1 MGERG
6 RGMTVIKPMR
16 GEADVCL
23 LLEGTYPYILGGVS
37 SWVHDLIRA
46 QSHLTFALV
55 SITPDDKP
63 LDLKFEIPDNVVY
76 WSRIPL
82 NAIRPGAASIKSER
96 DLPKRL
102 APALAALFDKGG
114 LREFFAV
121 LRILAPVRNQA
132 GAQTLLNAPE
142 AWDTLIE
149 MYRKG
154 FDHASFIDYF
164 WTWRA
169 LLTSFYGVVLADL
182 PPAKCYHA
190 ISTGY
195 AGILAA
201 RAALETG
208 RPALLT
214 EHGIYTNE
222 RRIEITLADWLH
234 DPGALSLG
242 AEVRLKG
249 LKALWI
255 DAFGAYARLTY
266 EACDAITTLYLGNQD
281 MQRRDGA
288 PDGRLQIIP
297 NGVDAARYGA
307 LPRAPK
313 KDGPT
318 VALIGRVVPIKDIK
332 TFLRAI
338 ALLREQRPD
347 VRALVIGPDDED
359 PDYAA
364 ECRELHSHLGLG
376 DTLAFTGRRK
386 LDEILPQIDVN
397 VLSSVSEAQ
406 PLVVLEAGAAGI
418 PSVSTDVGCC
428 RDLILGQPGETPAL
442 GSGGAIV
449 PVASPMAMAAALRD
463 LLADPQRLA
472 AAGAAMRARVNAY
485 YNKPDIDRRYAQLY
499 ADAIARAGEPR
510 LTGAT

>member
-1 MGERG
+1 
-6 RGMTVIKPMR
+6 MTILMPMR
-16 GEADVCL
+16 GVADVCL
-23 LLEGTYPYILGGVS
+23 LLEGTFPYVLGGVS
-37 SWVHDLIRA
+37 SWVNDLIRA
-46 QSHLTFALV
+46 QPHLKFALV
-55 SITPDDKP
+55 SLTPDDNPVKQH
-63 LDLKFEIPDNVVY
+63 FEIPENVVY

-82 NAIRPGAASIKSER
+82 HAIRPGAARIPNAR
-96 DLPKRL
+96 NLPSKL
-102 APALAALFDKGG
+102 APALAALLNKGG
-114 LREFFAV
+114 LNEFAAV
-121 LRILAPVRNQA
+121 LGILSPVKKHA
-132 GAQTLLNAPE
+132 GAEVLLNAPE

-169 LLTSFYGVVLADL
+169 LLTSFYATVLADI

-195 AGILAA
+195 AGIMAA

-255 DAFGAYARLTY
+255 DAFGAYARSTY
-266 EACDAITTLYLGNQD
+266 QACDAITTLYLGNQD

-288 PDGRLQIIP
+288 PEDRLCVIP
-297 NGVDAARYGA
+297 NGVDAARYGV
-307 LPRAPK
+307 LERGPRSG
-313 KDGPT
+313 GPV

-332 TFLRAI
+332 TFMRAVSI
-338 ALLREQRPD
+338 LREWMPD
-347 VRALVIGPDDED
+347 VKALVIGPNDED
-359 PDYAA
+359 PEYAQ
-364 ECRELHSHLGLG
+364 ECQALHAHLGLG
-376 DTLAFTGRRK
+376 DGLEFTGRQK
-386 LDEILPQIDVN
+386 LVDILPQIDVN
-397 VLSSVSEAQ
+397 VLTSVSEAQ

-418 PSVSTDVGCC
+418 PSISTDVGCC
-428 RDLILGQPGETPAL
+428 RDLILGAPGETPSF

-449 PVASPMAMAAALRD
+449 PVASPMATAAALRD
-463 LLADPQRLA
+463 LLSDPARLA
-472 AAGAAMRARVNAY
+472 SAGAAMRARVNAL
-485 YNKPDIDRRYAQLY
+485 YNKPDIDRRYAALY
-499 ADAIARAGEPR
+499 AEAIARPSEPA
-510 LTGAT
+510 LEGAA

>member
-1 MGERG
+1 
-6 RGMTVIKPMR
+6 MTVQIPMR
-16 GEADVCL
+16 GQADVCL
-23 LLEGTYPYILGGVS
+23 LLEGTYPFVLGGVS

-46 QSHLTFALV
+46 QRHLKFALV
-55 SITPDDKP
+55 SLTPDDKP
-63 LDLKFEIPDNVVY
+63 LKQHFEIPDNVVY
-76 WSRIPL
+76 WSRTSL
-82 NAIRPGAASIKSER
+82 HAIRPGAARIPKAR

-102 APALAALFDKGG
+102 APALAALFNKGG
-114 LREFFAV
+114 LSEFAAV
-121 LRILAPVRNQA
+121 LGILGPVKSQA
-132 GAQTLLNAPE
+132 GSQTLLNAPE

-169 LLTSFYGVVLADL
+169 LLTSFYATVLAEI

-195 AGILAA
+195 AGLLAA

-208 RPALLT
+208 RPSLLT

-266 EACDAITTLYLGNQD
+266 QACDQITTLYLGNQD

-288 PDGRLQIIP
+288 PDDRLRIIP
-297 NGVDAARYGA
+297 NGVDAARFGA
-307 LPRAPK
+307 LTRAPRSG
-313 KDGPT
+313 GPV

-332 TFLRAI
+332 TFMRSIAI
-338 ALLREQRPD
+338 LREWVPE
-347 VRALVIGPDDED
+347 VRALVIGPNDED
-359 PDYAA
+359 PDYVK
-364 ECRELHSHLGLG
+364 ECLELHAHLGLG
-376 DTLAFTGRRK
+376 ASLEFTGRKK
-386 LDEILPQIDVN
+386 LDDVLPSIDVN
-397 VLSSVSEAQ
+397 VLTSVSEAQ

-418 PSVSTDVGCC
+418 PSISTDVGCC
-428 RDLILGQPGETPAL
+428 RDLILGMPGETPAF
-442 GSGGAIV
+442 GPGGAIV
-449 PVASPMAMAAALRD
+449 PVASPMATAVALRD
-463 LLADPQRLA
+463 LLADPARLA
-472 AAGAAMRARVNAY
+472 TAGAAMRARVNAL

-499 ADAIARAGEPR
+499 AEAIARPDEPR
-510 LTGAT
+510 LTGAA

>member
-1 MGERG
+1 MIPQRSD
-6 RGMTVIKPMR
+6 
-16 GEADVCL
+16 ADVCL
-23 LLEGTYPYILGGVS
+23 LLEGTFPYILGGVS
-37 SWVHDLIRA
+37 SWVNDLIRA
-46 QSHLTFALV
+46 QSHLKFALV

-63 LDLKFEIPDNVVY
+63 LSPKFEIPDNVVS
-76 WSRIPL
+76 WSRVPL
-82 NAIRPGAASIKSER
+82 HAIRPGAPRIKNAR

-102 APALAALFDKGG
+102 APALAALFNKGG
-114 LREFFAV
+114 LPEFMEV
-121 LRILAPVRNQA
+121 LRILGPVKSQA

-169 LLTSFYGVVLADL
+169 LLTSFYGTVLADL
-182 PPAKCYHA
+182 PHAKCYHA

-195 AGILAA
+195 AGIMAA

-266 EACDAITTLYLGNQD
+266 QACDAITTLYLGNQD

-288 PDGRLQIIP
+288 PGDRLQIIP

-307 LPRAPK
+307 LPRASR
-313 KDGPT
+313 DRGPT

-332 TFLRAI
+332 TFIRSV
-338 ALLREQRPD
+338 ALLREWRPD
-347 VRALVIGPDDED
+347 VRALIIGPNDED
-359 PDYAA
+359 PEYAA
-364 ECRELHSHLGLG
+364 ECLALHAHLGLG
-376 DTLAFTGRRK
+376 DGLVFTGRKR
-386 LDEILPQIDVN
+386 LDEVLPEIDVN
-397 VLSSVSEAQ
+397 VLTSVSEAQ

-418 PSVSTDVGCC
+418 PSVATDVGCC
-428 RDLILGQPGETPAL
+428 RDLILGQPGETPAF

-449 PVASPMAMAAALRD
+449 PVASPSATAIALRD
-463 LLADPQRLA
+463 LLADQDRLN
-472 AAGAAMRARVNAY
+472 AAGAAMRARVNALY
-485 YNKPDIDRRYAQLY
+485 AKPDIDRRYAALY
-499 ADAIARAGEPR
+499 AEAIAQDAQPR
-510 LTGAT
+510 LIGAA

>member
-1 MGERG
+1 
-6 RGMTVIKPMR
+6 
-16 GEADVCL
+16 
-23 LLEGTYPYILGGVS
+23 
-37 SWVHDLIRA
+37 
-46 QSHLTFALV
+46 
-55 SITPDDKP
+55 
-63 LDLKFEIPDNVVY
+63 
-76 WSRIPL
+76 
-82 NAIRPGAASIKSER
+82 
-96 DLPKRL
+96 
-102 APALAALFDKGG
+102 
-114 LREFFAV
+114 
-121 LRILAPVRNQA
+121 
-132 GAQTLLNAPE
+132 LNAPE

-169 LLTSFYGVVLADL
+169 LLTSFYGVVFADL

-201 RAALETG
+201 RAALESG

-255 DAFGAYARLTY
+255 GAFGAYARLTY
-266 EACDAITTLYLGNQD
+266 QACNAITTLYLGNQD

-288 PDGRLQIIP
+288 PDDRMRIIP
-297 NGVDAARYGA
+297 NGVDAARFGA
-307 LPRAPK
+307 LPRAPSP
-313 KDGPT
+313 DGPV

-332 TFLRAI
+332 TFIRAI
-338 ALLREQRPD
+338 AQLREWRPD
-347 VRALVIGPDDED
+347 VRGLVIGPDDED
-359 PDYAA
+359 PEYAA
-364 ECRELHSHLGLG
+364 ECMALHAHLGLG
-376 DTLAFTGRRK
+376 DGLKFTGRKK

-397 VLSSVSEAQ
+397 VLTSVSEAQ

-418 PSVSTDVGCC
+418 PSVATDVGCC
-428 RDLILGQPGETPAL
+428 RDLILGQPGEFPAL

-449 PVASPMAMAAALRD
+449 PVASPAATAAAIRD
-463 LLADPQRLA
+463 LLSDPARLKS
-472 AAGAAMRARVNAY
+472 AGAAMRARVDAY
-485 YNKPDIDRRYAQLY
+485 YNKPDIDRRYAALY
-499 ADAIARAGEPR
+499 SEAIAQRTEPR
-510 LTGAT
+510 LIGAA

>member
-1 MGERG
+1 MKVL
-6 RGMTVIKPMR
+6 MPMR

-46 QSHLTFALV
+46 QKHLKFALV
-55 SITPDDKP
+55 SIMPDDKDAP
-63 LDLKFEIPDNVVY
+63 LKFEIPDNVVY

-82 NAIRPGAASIKSER
+82 NAIRPGAARIKNAR

-102 APALAALFDKGG
+102 APALASLFNKGG
-114 LREFFAV
+114 LAEFAEV
-121 LRILAPVRNQA
+121 LRILGPVKDQA

-266 EACDAITTLYLGNQD
+266 QACDAVTTLYLGNQD

-288 PDGRLQIIP
+288 PDDRLQVIP
-297 NGVDAARYGA
+297 NGVDAARFGA
-307 LPRAPK
+307 LARAAK
-313 KDGPT
+313 HSGPT

-332 TFLRAI
+332 TFIRAV
-338 ALLREQRPD
+338 AQLREWRPD
-347 VRALVIGPDDED
+347 VRALIVGPNDED
-359 PDYAA
+359 PDYAK
-364 ECRELHSHLGLG
+364 ECLELHAHLGLG
-376 DTLAFTGRRK
+376 DALVFTGRKK
-386 LDEILPQIDVN
+386 LDDILPEIDLN
-397 VLSSVSEAQ
+397 VLTSVSEAQ

-428 RDLILGQPGETPAL
+428 RDLILGAPGETPAF
-442 GSGGAIV
+442 GAGGAIV
-449 PVASPMAMAAALRD
+449 PVASPMAAAAAMRD
-463 LLADPQRLA
+463 LLSDPERLA
-472 AAGAAMRARVNAY
+472 QAGAAMRGRVNAF
-485 YNKPDIDRRYAQLY
+485 YNKPDIDRRYAALY
-499 ADAIARAGEPR
+499 AGAIAQSTQPR
-510 LTGAT
+510 LFGAA

>member
-1 MGERG
+1 
-6 RGMTVIKPMR
+6 MTVLMPMR

-23 LLEGTYPYILGGVS
+23 FLEGTFPYVLGGVS
-37 SWVHDLIRA
+37 SWVNDLIRA
-46 QSHLTFALV
+46 QKHLKFALV
-55 SITPDDKP
+55 SLTPDDKP
-63 LDLKFEIPDNVVY
+63 AKQHFEIPENVVY

-82 NAIRPGAASIKSER
+82 HTIRPGATHIPKAR

-102 APALAALFDKGG
+102 APALAGLLNKGG
-114 LREFFAV
+114 LSEFATV
-121 LRILAPVRNQA
+121 LGILGPVKSQA
-132 GAQTLLNAPE
+132 GAHALLNAPE

-149 MYRKG
+149 MYREG

-169 LLTSFYGVVLADL
+169 LLTSFYATVLAVL
-182 PPAKCYHA
+182 PRAKCYHA

-195 AGILAA
+195 AGLMAA

-255 DAFGAYARLTY
+255 DAFGAYARATY
-266 EACDAITTLYLGNQD
+266 QACDSITTLYLGNQD

-288 PDGRLQIIP
+288 PDDRLQIIP
-297 NGVDAARYGA
+297 NGVDAARFGKVQ
-307 LPRAPK
+307 RAARNG
-313 KDGPT
+313 GPV

-332 TFLRAI
+332 TFMRAVAI
-338 ALLREQRPD
+338 LREWMPD
-347 VRALVIGPDDED
+347 VRGMIIGPQDED
-359 PDYAA
+359 PEYAK
-364 ECRELHSHLGLG
+364 ECVALHAHLGLG
-376 DTLAFTGRRK
+376 DGLVFTGRKK
-386 LDEILPQIDVN
+386 LDEVLPLIDVN
-397 VLSSVSEAQ
+397 VLTSVSEAQ

-428 RDLILGQPGETPAL
+428 RDLILGMPNETPAF
-442 GSGGAIV
+442 GEGGAIV
-449 PVASPMAMAAALRD
+449 PVASPMATASALRD
-463 LLADPQRLA
+463 LLSDPDRLA
-472 AAGAAMRARVNAY
+472 RAGAAMRARVNAL
-485 YNKPDIDRRYAQLY
+485 YNKPDIDRRYAALY
-499 ADAIARAGEPR
+499 AGAIARPNEPA
-510 LTGAT
+510 LSGVV

>member
-1 MGERG
+1 
-6 RGMTVIKPMR
+6 MTVLMPMR

-23 LLEGTYPYILGGVS
+23 LLEGTYPYVLGGVS

-46 QSHLTFALV
+46 QNHLKFALV
-55 SITPDDKP
+55 SLTPDDKP
-63 LDLKFEIPDNVVY
+63 IKQNFEIPDNVVY

-82 NAIRPGAASIKSER
+82 HAIRPGATRIAKAR
-96 DLPKRL
+96 DLPKKL
-102 APALAALFDKGG
+102 APALAALFNKGG
-114 LREFFAV
+114 LTEFATV
-121 LRILAPVRNQA
+121 LGILMPVKSQS
-132 GAQTLLNAPE
+132 GAQVLLNAPE

-169 LLTSFYGVVLADL
+169 LLTSFYATVLADL

-208 RPALLT
+208 RPAILT

-288 PDGRLQIIP
+288 PDDRLQIIP
-297 NGVDAARYGA
+297 NGVDAARFSA
-307 LPRAPK
+307 LKRSPRQG
-313 KDGPT
+313 GPV
-318 VALIGRVVPIKDIK
+318 VALIGRVVPIKDTK
-332 TFLRAI
+332 TFMRAI
-338 ALLREQRPD
+338 AILREWRPD
-347 VRALVIGPDDED
+347 IRALVIGPNDED
-359 PDYAA
+359 PDYAR
-364 ECRELHSHLGLG
+364 ECQELHAHLSLG
-376 DTLAFTGRRK
+376 DALVFTGRRK
-386 LDEILPQIDVN
+386 LDEILPGIDVN
-397 VLSSVSEAQ
+397 VLTSVSEAQ

-418 PSVSTDVGCC
+418 PSVATEVGCC
-428 RDLILGQPGETPAL
+428 RDLILGAPGETPAL

-449 PVASPMAMAAALRD
+449 PVASPMATAAALRD
-463 LLADPQRLA
+463 LLADPARMA
-472 AAGAAMRARVNAY
+472 VAGEAMRARVHAY
-485 YNKPDIDRRYAQLY
+485 YNKPDIDRRYAALY
-499 ADAIARAGEPR
+499 AHAMAQPDQPA
-510 LTGAT
+510 LTGAA

>member
-1 MGERG
+1 MS
-6 RGMTVIKPMR
+6 VIMPMR
-16 GEADVCL
+16 GQADVCL

-46 QSHLTFALV
+46 QKHLKFALV
-55 SITPDDKP
+55 SITPHAKP
-63 LDLKFEIPDNVVY
+63 IKTNFEIPENVVY

-82 NAIRPGAASIKSER
+82 DAIAPGVARIRGAQ
-96 DLPKRL
+96 DLPQRL

-114 LREFFAV
+114 LAELAGV
-121 LRILAPVRNQA
+121 LRILAPVKSQA
-132 GAQTLLNAPE
+132 GAQVLLNAPE
-142 AWDTLIE
+142 AWNTLID
-149 MYRKG
+149 MYRRG

-169 LLTSFYGVVLADL
+169 LLTSFYATVLADL

-201 RAALETG
+201 RAAIETG

-234 DPGALSLG
+234 DPGSVSLG

-255 DAFGAYARLTY
+255 GAFGAYARAAY
-266 EACDAITTLYLGNQD
+266 EACDAITTLYAGNQD

-288 PDGRLQIIP
+288 PEDRLQIVP
-297 NGVDAARYGA
+297 NGVDAARFGA
-307 LPRAPK
+307 LPRAPRK
-313 KDGPT
+313 QGYT

-332 TFLRAI
+332 TFIRAI
-338 ALLREQRPD
+338 ALLRDWMPD
-347 VRALVIGPDDED
+347 VRALIVGPNEED
-359 PDYAA
+359 PEYAA
-364 ECRELHSHLGLG
+364 ECRALHAHLGLG
-376 DTLAFTGRRK
+376 DNLVFTGRKK
-386 LDEILPQIDVN
+386 LDDILPEIDVN
-397 VLSSVSEAQ
+397 VLTSVSEAQ

-418 PSVSTDVGCC
+418 PSVATDVGCC
-428 RDLILGQPGETPAL
+428 RDLILGQPGENPAF
-442 GSGGAIV
+442 GVGGAIV
-449 PVASPMAMAAALRD
+449 PVASPMAAATAIRD
-463 LLADPQRLA
+463 LLADPTRLA
-472 AAGAAMRARVNAY
+472 QAGAAMRARVNAR
-485 YNKPDIDRRYAQLY
+485 YNKPDIDRQYAALY
-499 ADAIARAGEPR
+499 HGAIARRDEPK
-510 LTGAT
+510 LLGAA

>member
-1 MGERG
+1 
-6 RGMTVIKPMR
+6 MTVLMPMR

-23 LLEGTYPYILGGVS
+23 LLEGTFPYVLGGVS
-37 SWVHDLIRA
+37 SWVNDLIRA
-46 QSHLTFALV
+46 QRHLKFALV
-55 SITPDDKP
+55 SLTPDDKP
-63 LDLKFEIPDNVVY
+63 AKQHFEIPDNVVY
-76 WSRIPL
+76 WSRTPL
-82 NAIRPGAASIKSER
+82 HAIRPGAARIPRAR
-96 DLPKRL
+96 DLPTRL

-114 LREFFAV
+114 LPEFAAV
-121 LRILAPVRNQA
+121 LGILSPVKSQA
-132 GAQTLLNAPE
+132 GAQVLLNAPE

-169 LLTSFYGVVLADL
+169 LLTSFYATILADL

-195 AGILAA
+195 AGIMAA

-255 DAFGAYARLTY
+255 DAFGAYARTTY
-266 EACDAITTLYLGNQD
+266 QACDAVTTLYLGNQD

-288 PDGRLQIIP
+288 PDDRLQIIP
-297 NGVDAARYGA
+297 NGVDAARFGA
-307 LPRAPK
+307 LARAGR
-313 KDGPT
+313 KDAPV

-332 TFLRAI
+332 TFMRAI
-338 ALLREQRPD
+338 AILREWMPH
-347 VRALVIGPDDED
+347 VRALIIGPNDED
-359 PDYAA
+359 PGYAQ
-364 ECRELHSHLGLG
+364 ECKELHTHLGLE
-376 DTLAFTGRRK
+376 DSLEFTGRKK
-386 LDEILPQIDVN
+386 LDEVLPHIDVN
-397 VLSSVSEAQ
+397 VLTSVSEAQ

-418 PSVSTDVGCC
+418 PSISTDVGCC
-428 RDLILGQPGETPAL
+428 RDLILGMPGETPAL

-449 PVASPMAMAAALRD
+449 PVASPMATAAALRD
-463 LLADPQRLA
+463 LLSDPARLA
-472 AAGAAMRARVNAY
+472 AAGAVMRARVAAY
-485 YNKPDIDRRYAQLY
+485 YNKPDIDRRYAALY
-499 ADAIARAGEPR
+499 AGAIARPTEPAIM
-510 LTGAT
+510 GAA